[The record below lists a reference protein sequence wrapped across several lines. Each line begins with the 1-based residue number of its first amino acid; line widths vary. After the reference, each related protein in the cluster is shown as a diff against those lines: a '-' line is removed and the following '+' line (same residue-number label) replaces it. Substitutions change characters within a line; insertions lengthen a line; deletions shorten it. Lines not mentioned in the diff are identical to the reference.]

1 MNTVRHQCDRTI
13 RGLNITRWRFNV
25 ALCLTV
31 LLDMDAG
38 SAAAW
43 AVRGGSWLS
52 RPLELHTANEL
63 LLKEALEEAVLAVT
77 AAYTA
82 SWIDPHVAALGVT
95 ALRAATKACR
105 DKRVRDWVGHRNAV
119 DGAVVS
125 SAAVVH
131 RWNGY
136 NAGDAPLG
144 IAMAPIGVPGSEVT
158 WRMWSYRWR
167 RRCGVKMCALRTKE
181 PVPLETKREKVG
193 HFRKLLWPQN
203 LGFGAPK
210 AGQVL
215 GQFSG
220 TRVT

>member
-31 LLDMDAG
+31 LLDMDAA

-43 AVRGGSWLS
+43 ALRGGSWLS
-52 RPLELHTANEL
+52 RPLDLHTPNEL

-105 DKRVRDWVGHRNAV
+105 DKRVRDWVAHRNAV

-131 RWNGY
+131 RCNGY
-136 NAGDAPLG
+136 NAADAPVG
-144 IAMAPIGVPGSEVT
+144 VPMGPIGVPGSDVS
-158 WRMWSYRWR
+158 WRSWSYRWR

-181 PVPLETKREKVG
+181 PVPLEEKREKVG
-193 HFRKLLWPQN
+193 H
-203 LGFGAPK
+203 
-210 AGQVL
+210 
-215 GQFSG
+215 
-220 TRVT
+220 